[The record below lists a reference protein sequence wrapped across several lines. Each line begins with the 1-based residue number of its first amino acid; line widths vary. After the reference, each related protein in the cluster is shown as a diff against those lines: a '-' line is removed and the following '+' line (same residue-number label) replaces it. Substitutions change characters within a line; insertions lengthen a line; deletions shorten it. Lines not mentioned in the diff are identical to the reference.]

1 MVRGIDVSDYQGTV
15 NWPAVA
21 RAGIEFAVT
30 KATEGGTFVADS
42 FTRNWSGIRS
52 AGLVRGAY
60 HFYRPRTDAL
70 AQANLF
76 LNIVKLQPGDLPP
89 VLDIESDDG
98 VEPERIRAGI
108 RSWLVRVEEVTQRRP
123 ILYTYPS
130 FWERLG
136 NWQDFTDYPLWVA
149 HYTTAERPWIPGG
162 WRTWAMWQFTDSG
175 TVSGVTGP
183 VDVNSF
189 NVIRAGSQSMMVVQ
203 VQRFLRAKGYDIGA
217 LDGVFGLKSQ
227 EATRQFQMALGLTA
241 TGEITS
247 RTWAYLLDATITGNG
262 KDLKP
267 PESDKTMPTPTDE
280 IKLIDV
286 MKFYQDLPH
295 QAQALSWLQSRLEG
309 GVLQEFARR
318 WRNDSSSTA
327 AIQLVDVAKFYRNLA
342 SQNQAL
348 QWLEGQVS
356 SGMKQEFAQRWRSP
370 QQFREAPIVLANAAQ
385 YYQGMSHQ
393 KQAWQWLQ
401 ERLSHEDLAEFA
413 RLWRQ

>member
-309 GVLQEFARR
+309 GVLQEFALVVGVMIRR
-318 WRNDSSSTA
+318 VRRRFSW
-327 AIQLVDVAKFYRNLA
+327 
-342 SQNQAL
+342 
-348 QWLEGQVS
+348 W
-356 SGMKQEFAQRWRSP
+356 MWRS
-370 QQFREAPIVLANAAQ
+370 FIVIWRVRIRRCN
-385 YYQGMSHQ
+385 G
-393 KQAWQWLQ
+393 WRD
-401 ERLSHEDLAEFA
+401 RLV
-413 RLWRQ
+413 RG

>member
-1 MVRGIDVSDYQGTV
+1 MVRGIDVADYQGTV
-15 NWPAVA
+15 NWPVVA
-21 RAGIEFAVT
+21 KSGIEFAVT

-42 FTRNWSGIRS
+42 FTRNWAGIRS

-76 LNIVKLQPGDLPP
+76 LNMVKLQPGDLPP

-108 RSWLVRVEEVTQRRP
+108 RSWLVRVEEATQRRP

-136 NWQDFTDYPLWVA
+136 NWQDFTDYPLWIA
-149 HYTTAERPWIPGG
+149 HYTTAERPWVPGG
-162 WRTWAMWQFTDSG
+162 WRTWTMWQFTDRG

-189 NVIRAGSQSMMVVQ
+189 NVIKAGSQSQMVVQ
-203 VQRFLRAKGYDIGA
+203 VQRSLRGKGYDIGA
-217 LDGVFGLKSQ
+217 LDGVFGPKSQ
-227 EATRQFQMALGLTA
+227 EATREFQTALGLTA

-247 RTWAYLLDATITGNG
+247 RTWAYLLDATITGKG
-262 KDLKP
+262 VDPKP
-267 PESDKTMPTPTDE
+267 PDSEKSMPTPTDA

-295 QAQALSWLQSRLEG
+295 QAKALNWLQGRLES
-309 GVLQEFARR
+309 GVLLEFARR
-318 WRNDSSSTA
+318 WRNNPTSTTP
-327 AIQLVDVAKFYRNLA
+327 IELVNVAKFYRNLS

-348 QWLEGQVS
+348 EWLEGQLS
-356 SGMKQEFAQRWRSP
+356 SEMVKEFAQRWRSP
-370 QQFREAPIVLANAAQ
+370 QEFREAPIVLVNAAQ

-413 RLWRQ
+413 RIWRQ